1 MKEFFVYLAISAF
14 PTVTGIMTIL
24 VAIFASIFQ
33 FLGLNKIHIA
43 YISSFFSSF
52 ITLYIFSLLFKWLNV
67 DFGIF
72 AVLLAITMTFLNS
85 YFRIKKGRNKKY
97 ETTIMVLEILGSITF
112 YLLLKL

>member
-24 VAIFASIFQ
+24 VAIFTSIFQ
-33 FLGLNKIHIA
+33 VLGLNKIYIA

-52 ITLYIFSLLFKWLNV
+52 ITLYFFSLLFKWLDV

-72 AVLLAITMTFLNS
+72 ALILAITMTSLNS
-85 YFRIKKGRNKKY
+85 YFRMKNGRNKKY
-97 ETTIMVLEILGSITF
+97 ETTIMILEILGSVTF